1 MNWET
6 SIIDF
11 KSYLLLERSLSKNS
25 IDAYARDVGKLA
37 TFSIKNSIMPLKV
50 THSHL
55 SSFLNDLYGN
65 QISSRS
71 QARVISGIKAFYK
84 YLLIE
89 DYIKNDPTELLESPK
104 IGTRLPDTLSI
115 NEIDNLIKAVDL
127 SKKHG
132 VRNKCILEILY
143 SCGLRVSELV
153 NLKISNID
161 FDEKYVKILGKG
173 RKERFAPIGSKAIEN
188 LKIYLDNDRFFNK
201 IKPGFEDFVFIN
213 NRGSSLTRVMIFT
226 IIKNV
231 AKKINL
237 KKNISPHTFRHSFA
251 THLIEGGADLRAVQQ
266 MLGHESISTTEIY
279 THLDKDYL
287 KSAIIQFHPRS

>member
-1 MNWET
+1 MNWKN

-37 TFSIKNSIMPLKV
+37 TFSINNSIMPLKV

>member
-55 SSFLNDLYGN
+55 SSFLSDLYGN

-188 LKIYLDNDRFFNK
+188 LKIYLDNDRFFNN

>member
-188 LKIYLDNDRFFNK
+188 LKIYLDNDRFFNN

>member
-153 NLKISNID
+153 NLTS
-161 FDEKYVKILGKG
+161 
-173 RKERFAPIGSKAIEN
+173 
-188 LKIYLDNDRFFNK
+188 
-201 IKPGFEDFVFIN
+201 
-213 NRGSSLTRVMIFT
+213 
-226 IIKNV
+226 V
-231 AKKINL
+231 A
-237 KKNISPHTFRHSFA
+237 
-251 THLIEGGADLRAVQQ
+251 G
-266 MLGHESISTTEIY
+266 
-279 THLDKDYL
+279 
-287 KSAIIQFHPRS
+287 

>member
-1 MNWET
+1 
-6 SIIDF
+6 
-11 KSYLLLERSLSKNS
+11 
-25 IDAYARDVGKLA
+25 
-37 TFSIKNSIMPLKV
+37 MPLKV

-188 LKIYLDNDRFFNK
+188 LKVYLDNDRFFNK
-201 IKPGFEDFVFIN
+201 IKSGYEDFVFIN
-213 NRGSSLTRVMIFT
+213 NRGSNLTRVMIFT